1 MMRAKEIRLQ
11 GKKYRLT
18 KEEIHKINLI
28 RKGLELQDKIQ
39 LLQGELKKVK
49 DELAGIAIDRRG
61 EGRMVRLDGIIAE
74 AVVTWKKKIIVDP
87 EKAEELKKSLGKRD
101 FNLFFEERAEYRP
114 TKELNLLIKARDK
127 GAKLKKAE
135 VLGALVIKEN
145 GPYVEVKLKK
155 EKRKAKRRKHGQ
167 KAG

>member
-1 MMRAKEIRLQ
+1 MTTKEIRLQ

-39 LLQGELKKVK
+39 PLQKEMKRVK
-49 DELAGIAIDRRG
+49 DELAAIAIDLRG
-61 EGRMVRLDGIIAE
+61 EGKMVRLDGIVAE
-74 AVVTWKKKIIVDP
+74 AIVTWKKKIIVDP
-87 EKAEELKKSLGKRD
+87 LKAEELKKTLGKRD
-101 FNLFFEERAEYRP
+101 FTLFFEERAEYRP

-135 VLGALVIKEN
+135 VLGALEIKEN
-145 GPYVEVKLKK
+145 GPYVEVKQK
-155 EKRKAKRRKHGQ
+155 EERRKAKRRKHG
-167 KAG
+167 